1 VSPAGPRG
9 PIVIDT
15 DVFSADLVPGSK
27 LAERYAPIITGR
39 AAFISFQTVAELR
52 YGALRRGWGTARM
65 LKLDAKIQRAEVV
78 HTGPELVLVC
88 AQLRADCEAA
98 GHALAQREHNA
109 DRWIAATALRL
120 GITLV
125 SNDTIF
131 RGVPGLTL
139 ESVASA

>member
-1 VSPAGPRG
+1 
-9 PIVIDT
+9 
-15 DVFSADLVPGSK
+15 
-27 LAERYAPIITGR
+27 
-39 AAFISFQTVAELR
+39 
-52 YGALRRGWGTARM
+52 M